1 MDRLAGIKRAAF
13 GLGLTTLLAACGA
26 DGEPE
31 QPTANAAFG
40 TKSLIVLGDPQPVYQ
55 PVDTRR
61 G

>member
-1 MDRLAGIKRAAF
+1 MDRFAGIKRAAF
-13 GLGLTTLLAACGA
+13 GLGLATLLAACGA

-31 QPTANAAFG
+31 QPTADAMVG
-40 TKSLIVLGDPQPVYQ
+40 TKSVIAFGAPQPVYQ